1 MASEPDIVE
10 IYVNKETKEVLQY
23 IPAADMMIDGEDLPK
38 GAIYVTQI
46 NINDVIETNVNAI
59 MVCPH
64 DCSYDDCNH
73 RGEHLSTHNC
83 EEDCHVYGHKG
94 GCYLAEFTP
103 LPDGDEE
110 EIG

>member
-1 MASEPDIVE
+1 MEPDIVE
-10 IYVNKETKEVLQY
+10 IYVNKETKEILEY
-23 IPAADMMIDGEDLPK
+23 IPATGTLDSGDELPK
-38 GAIYVTQI
+38 GAIFITQI
-46 NINDVIETNVNAI
+46 NINDVIEMSNAAI

-64 DCSYDDCNH
+64 TCDNEDCNH
-73 RGEHLSTHNC
+73 RGEHMSTHNC
-83 EEDCHVYGHKG
+83 EEDCHVFGHKG